1 MWYVIIFLILFGFL
15 LLFLEFFVL
24 PGFVAGILGGISVI
38 AGIYQAYKVYGVQ
51 AGHITLGVTF
61 FSFVGLMF
69 FFLKSKTWKK
79 IALNDAIDS
88 RINEIKETIE
98 VGDVG
103 ITISKLAPAGKGL
116 IQGEV
121 VEIHSTGELIEKNV
135 KIKVV
140 KIEGYKIYVEPIKEE

>member
-1 MWYVIIFLILFGFL
+1 MY
-15 LLFLEFFVL
+15 
-24 PGFVAGILGGISVI
+24 
-38 AGIYQAYKVYGVQ
+38 
-51 AGHITLGVTF
+51 
-61 FSFVGLMF
+61 

-98 VGDVG
+98 VGDIG

-135 KIKVV
+135 KVKVV
-140 KIEGYKIYVEPIKEE
+140 KIEGYKIYVEPVKKE